1 MSNKMQK
8 EIINYIKGNN
18 VLPSIVSVNKY
29 NVYIDR
35 INDISLL
42 GYTDDEKEKYLSKF
56 DFYGAIGINKDNM
69 HEIFHKQYKYLSFD
83 LFGENVVMPFECEM
97 IPRINYMHFFD
108 SFMVDNE
115 LSVSDINQ
123 MNKMFSY
130 RKGKDALICFLQDKD
145 SDIYITVFKPQMIMI
160 KNGVYFHLQN
170 NQVMCILNQLKDNE
184 QIRKL
189 YKYYEMLFTDIDKMS
204 VEQRMMFKEVFGEDY
219 VQSCI
224 TPIIKT
230 KNVCIKLIT
239 PVGYYFG
246 YHRNGDSNFAMFK
259 LISDDDFDYNANV
272 TIIDHVI
279 HNFLYNVSDE
289 KVYQRLCNASSNLR
303 FTIDGDDVFFEDK
316 NTVHVFANTE
326 FGMLNL
332 TDYESEM
339 ADDIDIAY
347 STNARLQQEAKK
359 KLAMLMK
366 LSNKNLKELIE
377 EHRKNDAKIVN

>member
-29 NVYIDR
+29 NVYIDK
-35 INDISLL
+35 INDISLF

-69 HEIFHKQYKYLSFD
+69 HEIFHKQYKYISFD

-97 IPRINYMHFFD
+97 IPRINYMHVFD
-108 SFMVDNE
+108 SFMAENE
-115 LSVSDINQ
+115 FSVSDINP

-160 KNGVYFHLQN
+160 KNGVYFHLYH
-170 NQVMCILNQLKDNE
+170 NQVTCILNQLKDNE
-184 QIRKL
+184 QIRKF

-204 VEQRMMFKEVFGEDY
+204 VEQRMMFEEVFGEDY

-230 KNVCIKLIT
+230 KNVCIKLRT
-239 PVGYYFG
+239 PVGYYFN
-246 YHRNGDSNFAMFK
+246 YHKNGDSNFSMFK
-259 LISDDDFDYNANV
+259 IISDDDFDYNANV

-289 KVYQRLCNASSNLR
+289 KAHRKLCNASNNLR

-332 TDYESEM
+332 TDYEYEM

-366 LSNKNLKELIE
+366 LSNKSLKELIE
-377 EHRKNDAKIVN
+377 EQKNDAKSVN

>member
-8 EIINYIKGNN
+8 KIINYIKGNN

-29 NVYIDR
+29 NVYIDK
-35 INDISLL
+35 INDISLF

-69 HEIFHKQYKYLSFD
+69 HEIFHKQYKYISFD

-97 IPRINYMHFFD
+97 IPRINYMHVFD
-108 SFMVDNE
+108 SFMAENE
-115 LSVSDINQ
+115 FSVADINP

-145 SDIYITVFKPQMIMI
+145 SDIYVQVFKPRMIMI
-160 KNGVYFHLQN
+160 KNGVHFHLQH

-184 QIRKL
+184 QIRKF

-204 VEQRMMFKEVFGEDY
+204 VEQRMMFEEVFGEDY

-230 KNVCIKLIT
+230 KNVCIKLRT
-239 PVGYYFG
+239 PVGYYFN
-246 YHRNGDSNFAMFK
+246 YHKNGDSNFAMFK
-259 LISDDDFDYNANV
+259 IVSDDDFDYNANV

-279 HNFLYNVSDE
+279 HNFIYNVSDE
-289 KVYQRLCNASSNLR
+289 KAHRKLCNASNNLR

-377 EHRKNDAKIVN
+377 EQKNDVKSVN

>member
-1 MSNKMQK
+1 MSNKIQK
-8 EIINYIKGNN
+8 EIINYINGNN

-69 HEIFHKQYKYLSFD
+69 HEIFHKQYKYISFD

-97 IPRINYMHFFD
+97 IPRINYMNFFD
-108 SFMVDNE
+108 SFMVENE
-115 LSVSDINQ
+115 FSVVDINP

-145 SDIYITVFKPQMIMI
+145 SDIYITVFKPRMIMI
-160 KNGVYFHLQN
+160 KNGVHFHLQN

-184 QIRKL
+184 QIRKF

-204 VEQRMMFKEVFGEDY
+204 VEQGIMFKEVFGEDY

-230 KNVCIKLIT
+230 KNVCIKLRT

-246 YHRNGDSNFAMFK
+246 YHKNGDSNFSMFK
-259 LISDDDFDYNANV
+259 IISDDDFDYNANV

-289 KVYQRLCNASSNLR
+289 KAHRKLCNASNNLR

-359 KLAMLMK
+359 KLTMLMK

-377 EHRKNDAKIVN
+377 EQKNDVKSVN

>member
-42 GYTDDEKEKYLSKF
+42 GYTDDEKEKYMSKF
-56 DFYGAIGINKDNM
+56 DFYGAIGINKNNM
-69 HEIFHKQYKYLSFD
+69 HEIFHKQYKYISFD

-115 LSVSDINQ
+115 FSVSDINP

-160 KNGVYFHLQN
+160 KNGVHFHLQN
-170 NQVMCILNQLKDNE
+170 NQVMCILNQLYDNE
-184 QIRKL
+184 QIRKF

-230 KNVCIKLIT
+230 KNVCIKLRT
-239 PVGYYFG
+239 PVGYYFN
-246 YHRNGDSNFAMFK
+246 YHKNGDSNFAMFK
-259 LISDDDFDYNANV
+259 IVSDDNFDYNANV
-272 TIIDHVI
+272 TITDHVI

-289 KVYQRLCNASSNLR
+289 KVHQRLCNASNNLR

-332 TDYESEM
+332 TDYESEI

-359 KLAMLMK
+359 KLSMLMK

-377 EHRKNDAKIVN
+377 EHRKNDAQSVN

>member
-29 NVYIDR
+29 NVYIDK
-35 INDISLL
+35 INDISLF

-69 HEIFHKQYKYLSFD
+69 HEIFHKQYKYISFD

-97 IPRINYMHFFD
+97 IPRINYMHVFD
-108 SFMVDNE
+108 SFMAENE
-115 LSVSDINQ
+115 FSVSDINP

-160 KNGVYFHLQN
+160 KNGVHFHLQH

-184 QIRKL
+184 QIRKF

-204 VEQRMMFKEVFGEDY
+204 VEQGIMFKEVFGEDY

-230 KNVCIKLIT
+230 KNVCIKLRT

-246 YHRNGDSNFAMFK
+246 YHKNGDSNFSMFK
-259 LISDDDFDYNANV
+259 IISDDDFDYNANV

-289 KVYQRLCNASSNLR
+289 KAHRKLCNASNNLR

-377 EHRKNDAKIVN
+377 EQKNDVKSVN

>member
-42 GYTDDEKEKYLSKF
+42 GYTDNEKEKYMSKF
-56 DFYGAIGINKDNM
+56 DFYGAIGINKNNM
-69 HEIFHKQYKYLSFD
+69 HEIFHKQYKYISFD

-115 LSVSDINQ
+115 FSVFDINP

-160 KNGVYFHLQN
+160 KNGVHFHLQN
-170 NQVMCILNQLKDNE
+170 NQVMCILNQLYDNE
-184 QIRKL
+184 QIRKF

-230 KNVCIKLIT
+230 KNVCIKLRT
-239 PVGYYFG
+239 PVGYYFN
-246 YHRNGDSNFAMFK
+246 YHKNGDSNFAMFK
-259 LISDDDFDYNANV
+259 IVSDDNFDYNANV
-272 TIIDHVI
+272 TITDHVI

-289 KVYQRLCNASSNLR
+289 KVHQRLCNASNNLR

-377 EHRKNDAKIVN
+377 EHRKNDAQSVN

>member
-29 NVYIDR
+29 NVYIDK
-35 INDISLL
+35 INDISLF

-69 HEIFHKQYKYLSFD
+69 HEIFHKQYKYISFD

-97 IPRINYMHFFD
+97 IPRINYMHVLD

-115 LSVSDINQ
+115 FSVADINP

-160 KNGVYFHLQN
+160 KNGVYFHLYH

-184 QIRKL
+184 QIRKF

-204 VEQRMMFKEVFGEDY
+204 VEQGIMFKEVFGEDY

-230 KNVCIKLIT
+230 KNVCIKLRT

-279 HNFLYNVSDE
+279 HNFIYNVSDE
-289 KVYQRLCNASSNLR
+289 KAHRKLCNASNNLR

-377 EHRKNDAKIVN
+377 EHRKNDAKSVN

>member
-42 GYTDDEKEKYLSKF
+42 GYTDNEKEKYMSKF
-56 DFYGAIGINKDNM
+56 DFYGAIGINKNNM
-69 HEIFHKQYKYLSFD
+69 HEIFHKQYKYISFD

-97 IPRINYMHFFD
+97 ISRINYMHFFD
-108 SFMVDNE
+108 YFMVDNE
-115 LSVSDINQ
+115 FSVSDINP

-160 KNGVYFHLQN
+160 KNGVHFHLQN
-170 NQVMCILNQLKDNE
+170 NQVMCILNQLYDNE
-184 QIRKL
+184 QIRKF

-230 KNVCIKLIT
+230 KNVCIKLRT
-239 PVGYYFG
+239 PVGYYFN
-246 YHRNGDSNFAMFK
+246 YHKNGDSNFAMFK
-259 LISDDDFDYNANV
+259 IVSDDNFDYNANV
-272 TIIDHVI
+272 TITDHVI

-289 KVYQRLCNASSNLR
+289 KVHQRLCNASNNLR

-359 KLAMLMK
+359 KLSMLMK
-366 LSNKNLKELIE
+366 LSNKDLKELIE
-377 EHRKNDAKIVN
+377 EHRKNDAQSVN

>member
-29 NVYIDR
+29 NVYIDK
-35 INDISLL
+35 INDISLF

-69 HEIFHKQYKYLSFD
+69 HEIFHKQYKYISFD

-97 IPRINYMHFFD
+97 IPRINYMHVFD
-108 SFMVDNE
+108 SFMVENE
-115 LSVSDINQ
+115 FSVVDINP

-145 SDIYITVFKPQMIMI
+145 SDIYVQVFKPRMIMI
-160 KNGVYFHLQN
+160 KNGVHFHLQH

-184 QIRKL
+184 QIRKF

-204 VEQRMMFKEVFGEDY
+204 VEQRMMFEEVFGEDY

-230 KNVCIKLIT
+230 KNVCIKLRT
-239 PVGYYFG
+239 PVGYYFN
-246 YHRNGDSNFAMFK
+246 YHKNGDSNFAMFK
-259 LISDDDFDYNANV
+259 IVSDDDFDYNANV

-279 HNFLYNVSDE
+279 HNFIYNVSDE
-289 KVYQRLCNASSNLR
+289 KAHRKLCNASNNLR

-377 EHRKNDAKIVN
+377 EHRKNDTKSVN

>member
-29 NVYIDR
+29 NVYIDK
-35 INDISLL
+35 INDISLF

-69 HEIFHKQYKYLSFD
+69 HEIFHKQYKYISFD

-97 IPRINYMHFFD
+97 IPRINYMHVFD
-108 SFMVDNE
+108 SFMAENE
-115 LSVSDINQ
+115 FSVSDIKP

-160 KNGVYFHLQN
+160 KNGVHFHLQH

-184 QIRKL
+184 QIRKF

-204 VEQRMMFKEVFGEDY
+204 VEQGIMFKEVFGEDY

-230 KNVCIKLIT
+230 KNVCIKLRT

-246 YHRNGDSNFAMFK
+246 YHKNGDSNFSMFK
-259 LISDDDFDYNANV
+259 IISDDDFDYNANV

-289 KVYQRLCNASSNLR
+289 KAHRKLCNASNNLR

-377 EHRKNDAKIVN
+377 EQKNDVKSVN

>member
-1 MSNKMQK
+1 MQK

-29 NVYIDR
+29 NVYIDK
-35 INDISLL
+35 INDISLF

-69 HEIFHKQYKYLSFD
+69 HEIFHKQYKYISFD

-97 IPRINYMHFFD
+97 IPRINYMHVLD

-115 LSVSDINQ
+115 FSVVDINP

-145 SDIYITVFKPQMIMI
+145 SDIYITVFKPRMIMI
-160 KNGVYFHLQN
+160 KNGVHFHLQN

-184 QIRKL
+184 QIRKF

-204 VEQRMMFKEVFGEDY
+204 VEQGIMFKEVFGEDY

-230 KNVCIKLIT
+230 KNVCIKLRT

-246 YHRNGDSNFAMFK
+246 YHKNGDSNFSMFK
-259 LISDDDFDYNANV
+259 IISDDDFDYNANI

-289 KVYQRLCNASSNLR
+289 KAHRKLCNASNNLR

-377 EHRKNDAKIVN
+377 EQKNDVKSVN

>member
-42 GYTDDEKEKYLSKF
+42 GYTDNEKEKYMSKF
-56 DFYGAIGINKDNM
+56 DFYGAIGINKNNM
-69 HEIFHKQYKYLSFD
+69 HEIFHKQYKYISFD

-108 SFMVDNE
+108 FFMVDNE
-115 LSVSDINQ
+115 FSVSDINP

-160 KNGVYFHLQN
+160 KNGVHFHLQN
-170 NQVMCILNQLKDNE
+170 NQVMCILNQLYDNE
-184 QIRKL
+184 QIRKF

-230 KNVCIKLIT
+230 KNVCIKLRT

-246 YHRNGDSNFAMFK
+246 YHKNGDSNFAMFK
-259 LISDDDFDYNANV
+259 IVSDDNFDYNANV
-272 TIIDHVI
+272 TITDHVI

-289 KVYQRLCNASSNLR
+289 KVHQRLCNASNNLR

-359 KLAMLMK
+359 KLSMLMK

-377 EHRKNDAKIVN
+377 EHRKNDAQSVN

>member
-1 MSNKMQK
+1 MSNKIQK
-8 EIINYIKGNN
+8 EIINYINGNN

-35 INDISLL
+35 INDISLF
-42 GYTDDEKEKYLSKF
+42 GYTDDEKEEYLSKF

-69 HEIFHKQYKYLSFD
+69 HEIFHKQYKYISFD

-97 IPRINYMHFFD
+97 IPRINYMHVLD

-115 LSVSDINQ
+115 FSVVDINP

-145 SDIYITVFKPQMIMI
+145 SDIYITVFKPRMIMI
-160 KNGVYFHLQN
+160 KNGVHFHLQN

-184 QIRKL
+184 QIRKF
-189 YKYYEMLFTDIDKMS
+189 YKYYEMLFADIDKMS
-204 VEQRMMFKEVFGEDY
+204 VEQGIMFKEVFGEDY

-230 KNVCIKLIT
+230 KNVCIKIRT

-246 YHRNGDSNFAMFK
+246 YHKNGDSNFSMFK
-259 LISDDDFDYNANV
+259 IISDDDFDYNANV

-289 KVYQRLCNASSNLR
+289 KAHRKLCNASNNLR

-377 EHRKNDAKIVN
+377 EHRKNDAKSVN

>member
-1 MSNKMQK
+1 MQK

-29 NVYIDR
+29 NVYIDK
-35 INDISLL
+35 INDISLF

-69 HEIFHKQYKYLSFD
+69 HEIFHKQYKYISFD

-97 IPRINYMHFFD
+97 IPRINYMHVFD
-108 SFMVDNE
+108 TFMADNE
-115 LSVSDINQ
+115 FSVSDINP

-184 QIRKL
+184 QIRKF

-204 VEQRMMFKEVFGEDY
+204 VEQGIMFKEVLGEDY

-230 KNVCIKLIT
+230 KNVCIKLRT
-239 PVGYYFG
+239 PVGYYFN
-246 YHRNGDSNFAMFK
+246 YHKNGDSNFAMFK
-259 LISDDDFDYNANV
+259 IVSDDDFDYNANV

-289 KVYQRLCNASSNLR
+289 KVHQKLCNASNNLR

-316 NTVHVFANTE
+316 NTIHVFSNTE
-326 FGMLNL
+326 FGLLNL

-359 KLAMLMK
+359 KLNMLMK

-377 EHRKNDAKIVN
+377 EQK

>member
-69 HEIFHKQYKYLSFD
+69 HEIFHKQYKYISFD

-97 IPRINYMHFFD
+97 IPRINYMHVLD

-115 LSVSDINQ
+115 FSVADINP

-145 SDIYITVFKPQMIMI
+145 SDIYITVFKPRMIMI
-160 KNGVYFHLQN
+160 KNGVHFHLQN

-184 QIRKL
+184 QIRKF

-230 KNVCIKLIT
+230 KNVCIKLRT
-239 PVGYYFG
+239 PVGYHFN
-246 YHRNGDSNFAMFK
+246 YHKNGDSNFAMFK
-259 LISDDDFDYNANV
+259 IISDDDFDYNANV

-289 KVYQRLCNASSNLR
+289 KVHQKLCNASNNLR

-377 EHRKNDAKIVN
+377 EHRKNDAKSIN

>member
-1 MSNKMQK
+1 MSSKKIDK
-8 EIINYIKGNN
+8 EVINYIKKDKAF
-18 VLPSIVSVNKY
+18 PSIIFINKY

-35 INDISLL
+35 INDIDSL
-42 GYTDDEKEKYLSKF
+42 GYTDDEKKEYLSNF
-56 DFYGAIGINKDNM
+56 DFYGAIRINKNNM
-69 HEIFHKQYKYLSFD
+69 HETFYNKYTYISFD
-83 LFGENVVMPFECEM
+83 IFGKNVVIPYDYEM
-97 IPRINYMHFFD
+97 IPRINYMNFFD
-108 SFMVDNE
+108 SFMVENE
-115 LSVSDINQ
+115 FSVVDINP

-145 SDIYITVFKPQMIMI
+145 SDIYVQVFKPRMIMI
-160 KNGVYFHLQN
+160 KNGVHFHLQH

-184 QIRKL
+184 QIRKF

-204 VEQRMMFKEVFGEDY
+204 VEQGIMFKEVFGEDY

-230 KNVCIKLIT
+230 KNVCIKLRT

-246 YHRNGDSNFAMFK
+246 YHKNGDSNFSMFK
-259 LISDDDFDYNANV
+259 IISDDDFDYNANV

-289 KVYQRLCNASSNLR
+289 KAHRKLCNASNNLR

-377 EHRKNDAKIVN
+377 EQKNDVKSVN

>member
-29 NVYIDR
+29 NVYIDK
-35 INDISLL
+35 INDISLF

-69 HEIFHKQYKYLSFD
+69 HEIFHKQYKYISFD

-97 IPRINYMHFFD
+97 IPRINYMHVLD

-115 LSVSDINQ
+115 FSVVDINP

-145 SDIYITVFKPQMIMI
+145 SDIYITVFKPRMIMI
-160 KNGVYFHLQN
+160 KNGVHFHLQN

-184 QIRKL
+184 QIRKF

-204 VEQRMMFKEVFGEDY
+204 VEQGIMFKEVFGEDY

-230 KNVCIKLIT
+230 KNVCIKLRT

-246 YHRNGDSNFAMFK
+246 YHKNGDSNFSMFK
-259 LISDDDFDYNANV
+259 IISDDDFDYNANI

-289 KVYQRLCNASSNLR
+289 KAHRKLCNASNNLR

-377 EHRKNDAKIVN
+377 EQKNDVKSVN

>member
-1 MSNKMQK
+1 MSKNIQK
-8 EIINYIKGNN
+8 KIVDLLKGNN
-18 VLPSIVSVNKY
+18 TFPTIVSTNKY
-29 NVYIDR
+29 NIYVDKIAN
-35 INDISLL
+35 IGSL
-42 GYTDDEKEKYLSKF
+42 GYTDKENEKYLSNF
-56 DFYGAIGINKDNM
+56 DFYGAIGINKNNM
-69 HEIFHKQYKYLSFD
+69 HESFHKQYKYISFN
-83 LFGENVVMPFECEM
+83 LFGENVVMPFEYEM
-97 IPRINYMHFFD
+97 IPNVNYLNMFNALTVD
-108 SFMVDNE
+108 ESF
-115 LSVSDINQ
+115 SVTDLNP

-130 RKGKDALICFLQDKD
+130 RQGKDMLICFLQNNDF
-145 SDIYITVFKPQMIMI
+145 DIYIDVFRPKMIMI
-160 KNGVYFHLQN
+160 KNGVHFHLQN

-184 QIRKL
+184 QIRKF

-204 VEQRMMFKEVFGEDY
+204 VEQGIMFKEVFGEDY

-230 KNVCIKLIT
+230 KNIFIKLRT

-289 KVYQRLCNASSNLR
+289 KVYQRLCNASNNLR

-377 EHRKNDAKIVN
+377 EHRKNDAKSVN